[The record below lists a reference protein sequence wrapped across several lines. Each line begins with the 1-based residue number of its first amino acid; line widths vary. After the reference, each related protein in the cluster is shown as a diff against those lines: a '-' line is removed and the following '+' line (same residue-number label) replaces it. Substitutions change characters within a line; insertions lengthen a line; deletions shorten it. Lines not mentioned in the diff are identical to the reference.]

1 MGNLRKLI
9 DETIKLI
16 EETRSELNQLG
27 KKKPLTDPEVI
38 FLSQKL
44 DKLLNDYYFLTA
56 KQKTGVNIS
65 LLKDVL
71 SPGL

>member
-56 KQKTGVNIS
+56 K
-65 LLKDVL
+65 
-71 SPGL
+71 